1 MSETQDLAELEMAFA
16 KDPSSPAFLA
26 LSSAYLQQGRFME
39 AMVVCKKGIKSQP
52 DNVEGRLLLARV
64 YAEQGKVPKAIE
76 EVKGLLEQKPDLD
89 GKAGASVH
97 LFHGQMLEKTGKLD
111 EALESYKEALRKDR
125 ACADAT
131 AALKARGIDWSPG
144 PSPEEIAAAEAAR
157 RAEEEA
163 KAAAEAEAARLAAE
177 AEAKRQ
183 AEEAAAAA
191 AASQVRPAMA
201 TPAAGGRSQPPTR
214 ASSGPVSVPTPR
226 TTSMPAMPA
235 FPANDPAYQG
245 YAGAY
250 GMFSG
255 PVPVQSR
262 RLGPGFTFGLGALLL
277 LVIAGVIVFL
287 KANKANQEEIAFR
300 WKGATKLVQSDTTGG
315 HKGAVK
321 ELEIALKVDDDQP
334 KVVAQHALSLAI
346 LAVERGEK
354 DFLEPARKAV
364 EHAMKVA
371 EDQPASVAAQ
381 MIMLRD
387 AGKAADAVPLA
398 KKLGT
403 DEAALPISVRVA
415 LGRAYAALGKVP
427 EMVKVAE
434 SLKDTPDPSALTFV
448 GETLRRVGEHARAR
462 QALDGVMKNELDH
475 DPGRAL
481 RALIILEDDDST
493 NLNVAIDDLRVLKDL
508 GKDAAGAKQ
517 RGYASLGMAVVG
529 RKIGR
534 PARDNEAEM
543 AAAKGA
549 LGSDPE
555 VPLFEAKQALANDK
569 ASDAIPLLQEAI
581 KRDRVRVAT
590 WVTLVEAATKA
601 KSWAAADAALTEGAA
616 VFGDNL
622 ALGLAKGNRLAVE
635 GRHDD
640 AVAHLK
646 GMLATHDVA
655 EVYRELG
662 RVFLRKD
669 DVSQGVEWLKKAA
682 DKAKNRSPAVQANIY
697 TTLGK
702 AYAQAGDHAQAKA
715 IYGESLAAT
724 SEYSITYWWLGLT
737 FEKLGETGA
746 AKDAYRKYVNA
757 EPNGQYKDRAVEKL
771 NSL

>member
-16 KDPSSPAFLA
+16 KDPASPAFLA

-64 YAEQGKVPKAIE
+64 YAEQGKVPKALE
-76 EVKGLLEQKPDLD
+76 EVRALLEQKPDLD
-89 GKAGASVH
+89 GRAGASAH
-97 LFHGQMLEKTGKLD
+97 LFHGQMLEKSGKFE
-111 EALESYKEALRKDR
+111 EAIEAFKEALRKDR
-125 ACADAT
+125 DCADAT
-131 AALKARGIDWSPG
+131 AALKAKGVEWSPG

-163 KAAAEAEAARLAAE
+163 RLAAEAEAARAAAE
-177 AEAKRQ
+177 AEAQRQ
-183 AEEAAAAA
+183 AQAAAAA
-191 AASQVRPAMA
+191 RPAMQ
-201 TPAAGGRSQPPTR
+201 PASQPSAGRRTQPP
-214 ASSGPVSVPTPR
+214 AVAGPMSAPTPR
-226 TTSMPAMPA
+226 TTSMPS

-255 PVPVQSR
+255 PVPVAAAR
-262 RLGPGFTFGLGALLL
+262 RGPGFTFGLFALGLL
-277 LVIAGVIVFL
+277 LVAGFIVFL
-287 KANKANQEEIAFR
+287 KVNKADKEAIVAH
-300 WKGATKLVQSDTTGG
+300 WKAATKLVQSDTTGG

-321 ELEIALKVDDDQP
+321 ELEAALKIDDDQP
-334 KVVAQHALSLAI
+334 NVVGQHALSLAI

-354 DFLEPARKAV
+354 ELDDAARKAA

-371 EDQPASVAAQ
+371 EDQPTSIAAQ
-381 MIMLRD
+381 MIVLRD
-387 AGKAADAVPLA
+387 QGKAAEAVPLA
-398 KKLGT
+398 QKLGA
-403 DEAALPISVRVA
+403 DETTLPISVRVA

-427 EMVKVAE
+427 EMVKIAE
-434 SLKDTPDPSALTFV
+434 TLKDTPDASALAFV
-448 GETLRRVGEHARAR
+448 GETLRRTGAHARAR
-462 QALDGVMKNELDH
+462 QALDGVMKNNLDH

-481 RALIILEDDDST
+481 RALTILEDDDST
-493 NLNVAIDDLRVLKDL
+493 NLNVAIDDLRSLKEL
-508 GKDAAGAKQ
+508 GKDAVGATQ

-534 PARDNEAEM
+534 PERDNELEM
-543 AAAKGA
+543 TAAKSA

-555 VPLFEAKQALANDK
+555 LPFFEAKQLLAADK
-569 ASDAIPLLQEAI
+569 ATAAIPLLQEAI
-581 KRDRVRVAT
+581 KRDRVRVAAY
-590 WVTLVEAATKA
+590 VTLVEAASRA
-601 KSWAAADAALTEGAA
+601 KSWAAADAALADGAA

-622 ALGLAKGNRLAVE
+622 ALGLAKGNRLAME

-646 GMLATHDVA
+646 GMLASHDVA

-669 DVSQGVEWLKKAA
+669 DVAQGVDWLKKAA
-682 DKAKNRSPAVQANIY
+682 DKAKSRSPAVQANIY

-715 IYGESLAAT
+715 IFGESLNAT

-737 FEKLGETGA
+737 LEKLGETA
-746 AKDAYRKYVNA
+746 KAKDALRKYITA
-757 EPNGQYKDRAVEKL
+757 EPNGQYKDPALEKI